1 MARLLIVFIALF
13 LPLQFAWSA
22 ASAYCQHESGE
33 PQQSMH
39 FGHHV
44 HACKDDGSKGA
55 DGTQKAHADC
65 GVCQAAGTP
74 GIATQSDAIA
84 FVAAS
89 ALPLMVAPA
98 PFSSALARAPDRPQ
112 WLRLV

>member
-1 MARLLIVFIALF
+1 MLRWFVIVIALF

-22 ASAYCQHESGE
+22 ASAYCTHEAGD
-33 PQQSMH
+33 QQVQH

-44 HACKDDGSKGA
+44 HACKDESSKSP
-55 DGTQKAHADC
+55 DSKLKAHADC
-65 GVCQAAGTP
+65 GSCQSANLP
-74 GIATQSDAIA
+74 GMATTSDARA
-84 FVAAS
+84 FLCAS
-89 ALPLMVAPA
+89 ALAVLVTPS

>member
-1 MARLLIVFIALF
+1 MVRWFVIVVALF

-22 ASAYCQHESGE
+22 ASAYCQHEAGD
-33 PQQSMH
+33 QQVRH

-44 HACKDDGSKGA
+44 HACKDETSKGG
-55 DGTQKAHADC
+55 DSKLKTHADC
-65 GVCQAAGTP
+65 GSCQAANLA
-74 GIATQSDAIA
+74 GIATKADARA
-84 FVAAS
+84 FRSAS
-89 ALPLMVAPA
+89 ALAAPVTPS